1 MRKRNIIAA
10 AGVATILLSGCS
22 GSGLGMPGSP
32 AWFATTPQAE
42 QATYFRNRCVSYG
55 FEPGTPAMAQCIQNE
70 SISSRGRASARA
82 NAAFANMQN
91 SQPKT
96 TTCSRFGNTVNCTTF
111 LGHEEQEMTVPDDW
125 EVEGHAISL
134 TVEINVELPLMEE
147 CVAQTVLSLREVADR
162 IERGEEMGE
171 IKDKDGKQIGNFD
184 ALPEMRD

>member
-1 MRKRNIIAA
+1 
-10 AGVATILLSGCS
+10 
-22 GSGLGMPGSP
+22 MPGSP

-96 TTCSRFGNTVNCTTF
+96 TALAGFGLSTADIACVLATDEQDLKATYAHELESGAIKANARVAESLYRKATGEGREPVTAAIFWLKTRARWKETSIHELEGKLDTSVTFVTTYEDMK
-111 LGHEEQEMTVPDDW
+111 L
-125 EVEGHAISL
+125 L
-134 TVEINVELPLMEE
+134 
-147 CVAQTVLSLREVADR
+147 
-162 IERGEEMGE
+162 
-171 IKDKDGKQIGNFD
+171 
-184 ALPEMRD
+184 